1 MSFVFSGVVLLN
13 WFTKSSKFEV
23 GFNDNDNDHFL
34 DLSTV
39 CDVTISVSA
48 TSQKVFVA
56 C

>member
-1 MSFVFSGVVLLN
+1 MIMSYY
-13 WFTKSSKFEV
+13 
-23 GFNDNDNDHFL
+23 DHFL

-56 C
+56 W